1 MKTISR
7 TDARTMPSK
16 AWSGL
21 TGWLSSARHA
31 TVGFSL
37 LRIIFGIAML
47 MVLIPSFADRHY
59 LWGEGSWWVEPEA
72 RRRGWWELFRLI
84 FPKDDPAL
92 FDLAYVLLIA
102 LVVVFIAGFKTRWV
116 TPVLLVFWVGL
127 STNSTLL
134 TNGGDTLMRIVLVF
148 ALFASLSE
156 HFSVDAWL
164 ARRRLARGRAP
175 RTLRP
180 RWLPEWVGIWAHN
193 TALILCCYQILLVY
207 LVSSI
212 LKLQGQEWLDG
223 TAFYYALVLDE
234 FRVLPALSDL
244 ATQWSWVVHVSTW
257 MALGVQLLFPLA
269 LLWKPSRYVAV
280 VLITFT
286 HLGIAVLLGLWPFS
300 LAMIA
305 VDLLLI
311 RDSSWERL
319 GRLITRARR
328 SATDALLDRRTVP
341 DAADF
346 PAAPVVPAGAPA
358 RDLVAPR
365 RAAGGKAS
373 GSAPAAKGSKPAAKV
388 SAPAGKASK
397 PAAKASGPA
406 PKAKASARSKVSVR

>member
-1 MKTISR
+1 MKTTTTT
-7 TDARTMPSK
+7 TDARPMPLK
-16 AWSGL
+16 AWNGL
-21 TGWLSSARHA
+21 TGWLSSAKHA
-31 TVGFSL
+31 TVGFSM
-37 LRIIFGIAML
+37 LRIIFGLAML
-47 MVLIPSFADRHY
+47 IVLLPSFADRHY

-72 RRRGWWELFRLI
+72 RRRGWWELFRVI

-92 FDLAYVLLIA
+92 FDAAYFTLIA
-102 LVVVFIAGFKTRWV
+102 LVVVFILGFKTRWV

-164 ARRRLARGRAP
+164 RRRAIARGRTP
-175 RTLRP
+175 RSFRP
-180 RWLPEWVGIWAHN
+180 RWVPAWTGTWLHN

-234 FRVLPALSDL
+234 FRVLPGLSDL
-244 ATQWSWVVHVSTW
+244 VTQWSWVIHLGTW
-257 MALGVQLLFPLA
+257 MAFGVQLLFPLA

-319 GRLITRARR
+319 GRLISLARR
-328 SATDALLDRRTVP
+328 RVAEGLREGQPMTDAPATAGGTARQ
-341 DAADF
+341 AAPVAVASVV
-346 PAAPVVPAGAPA
+346 PAAPPSTKAQPVAKKAGPATAVPST
-358 RDLVAPR
+358 V
-365 RAAGGKAS
+365 RAATK
-373 GSAPAAKGSKPAAKV
+373 PAAASTKRSSKGAAKRSRAKV
-388 SAPAGKASK
+388 SA
-397 PAAKASGPA
+397 
-406 PKAKASARSKVSVR
+406 R